1 MSIALKPDVS
11 TLQIVEVDVSTSQ
24 KMGKP
29 SCMSAGYSVEQKVVT
44 NCMNG
49 LSRKLKVMRQ
59 PGNLRKTNVS
69 SVEKVMVRKC
79 LYSIHFC
86 DTILMSSCHTPNLAA
101 DIGFDNP
108 LTPT

>member
-1 MSIALKPDVS
+1 MSVAFKPDVN
-11 TLQIVEVDVSTSQ
+11 TSQ

-29 SCMSAGYSVEQKVVT
+29 SHVIMGYSAEQMPVT
-44 NCMNG
+44 NSLNG